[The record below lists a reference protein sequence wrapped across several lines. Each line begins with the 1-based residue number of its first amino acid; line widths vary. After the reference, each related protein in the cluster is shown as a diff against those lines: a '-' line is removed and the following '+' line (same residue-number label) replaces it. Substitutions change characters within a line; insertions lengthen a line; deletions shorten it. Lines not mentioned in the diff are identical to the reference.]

1 MARIPEAEIQRLKD
15 EVSVA
20 HLAQSSGL
28 ELKQSG
34 KDFTARCPFHA
45 DDTAS
50 LVITPEKNGPSAL
63 SISASSYQ
71 KYSES
76 ASRKRQRPQP
86 VRWRAPARRV
96 PRPRARVRQNGPPGK
111 NPQLSQVPSSS

>member
-28 ELKQSG
+28 ELKKSG

-50 LVITPEKNGPSAL
+50 LVITPEKKVLFYFGWRTTFPT
-63 SISASSYQ
+63 
-71 KYSES
+71 ES
-76 ASRKRQRPQP
+76 MVRPLLL
-86 VRWRAPARRV
+86 AEDCPA
-96 PRPRARVRQNGPPGK
+96 GG
-111 NPQLSQVPSSS
+111 